1 MCARLFLKEEEMY
14 LPTTAAE
21 VKNILER
28 SSVIGAIPDN
38 TDLSKISVFN
48 TQINALQSLYDITYN
63 QAISFFNSIDIKEGS
78 LGERIIALQNR
89 LTEIEQAARINY
101 NQLFNT
107 VMSNPKIVSTL
118 DTINNEGVDAALQS
132 VEWNL
137 GDLTGKDEDQVYD
150 LIIEQF
156 SQMIQAED
164 KKSGYFTNLSG
175 KGLRRILE
183 IQFDETTNII
193 NIKFKEGQKIS
204 SELKNKLMNV
214 ITQYTHT
221 KMISSKDLFKKLV
234 TDSLLNFLSTKSS
247 LLASCIRHEI
257 YVNYDKYDLSRNFS
271 SLRGFLQ
278 EVWVNAL
285 VSAVMG
291 RAGSSIPTGNIR
303 TAVTNGE
310 IPIDMVLREA
320 NFQIKK
326 FTLDQEGNYQI
337 KNSGRAGNFIADY
350 APDSLS
356 ELLIELFGSYQ
367 FNQPFSN
374 EVKISPNNTMSVSDY
389 SSDIYSKFDEIITE
403 ENMEQVF
410 QSSMDKIMRIDKIFS
425 GNTGFVFAKEQMYFN
440 TFFFVNDMIIP
451 ACTMIK
457 SIIKSIENTELKRML
472 NFTMTNISSPVQN
485 EGTLEAVI
493 LSDPTENWSKKRYAG
508 SAQSIAN
515 SISLSYKVDIN
526 FTDLFNDAL
535 AMAQRM
541 EY

>member
-21 VKNILER
+21 VKEILDR
-28 SSVIGAIPDN
+28 SSAIGTIHEN
-38 TDLSKISVFN
+38 TNLSKISVFN
-48 TQINALQSLYDITYN
+48 TQINALKNLYDITYN
-63 QAISFFNSIDIKEGS
+63 QAMSFFNSISIKEGS
-78 LGERIIALQNR
+78 LGERLKTLQNR
-89 LTEIEQAARINY
+89 LTEVEQAARINY
-101 NQLFNT
+101 NQLFKA
-107 VMSNPKIVSTL
+107 VMSNPKIISTL
-118 DTINNEGVDAALQS
+118 DKIDTESVDNALQS
-132 VEWNL
+132 VEWDL

-221 KMISSKDLFKKLV
+221 KMVTSKDTFKKLV
-234 TDSLLNFLSTKSS
+234 TDALLNCISTKSS

-257 YVNYDKYDLSRNFS
+257 YVNYDKYDLSRSFS
-271 SLRGFLQ
+271 SLRGFIQ

-291 RAGSSIPTGNIR
+291 RAGSSIPTGNIK

-320 NFQIKK
+320 KFQIKK

-356 ELLIELFGSYQ
+356 KLLIELFGSYQ
-367 FNQPFSN
+367 FNQPFSS
-374 EVKISPNNTMSVSDY
+374 EVKISPNNTMTVSEY
-389 SSDIYSKFDEIITE
+389 SSDVYSKFDEVITE
-403 ENMEQVF
+403 ENMSQVF

-425 GNTGFVFAKEQMYFN
+425 GDTGFLFAKEQMYFN

-451 ACTMIK
+451 ACVMIK
-457 SIIKSIENTELKRML
+457 SIIKSIEDTESKRML

-485 EGTLEAVI
+485 EGTLESAI

-535 AMAQRM
+535 ATVKRM
-541 EY
+541 DF

>member
-1 MCARLFLKEEEMY
+1 MY

-21 VKNILER
+21 VEDVLQR
-28 SSVIGAIPDN
+28 SSAIGAIPDN

-78 LGERIIALQNR
+78 LGERIIALQKR

-118 DTINNEGVDAALQS
+118 DTINSEGVDAALQS

-164 KKSGYFTNLSG
+164 KKSGYFANLSG
-175 KGLRRILE
+175 VGLRRILE

-193 NIKFKEGQKIS
+193 NIKFKDNQKIS
-204 SELKNKLMNV
+204 AELKNKLMNV

-234 TDSLLNFLSTKSS
+234 TDSLLNFLNTKSS

-291 RAGSSIPTGNIR
+291 RVGSSIPTGNIR
-303 TAVTNGE
+303 TAITNGE
-310 IPIDMVLREA
+310 IPIDMVLREV

-326 FTLDQEGNYQI
+326 FTLDQDGNYQI

-374 EVKISPNNTMSVSDY
+374 EVKISPNNAMSVSDY
-389 SSDIYSKFDEIITE
+389 SNNIYSKFDEIITE
-403 ENMEQVF
+403 ENMSQVF
-410 QSSMDKIMRIDKIFS
+410 QSSLDKIMRIDKVFS
-425 GNTGFVFAKEQMYFN
+425 GDTGLLFAKEKMYIN
-440 TFFFVNDMIIP
+440 TFFFVNDRIIP

-457 SIIKSIENTELKRML
+457 SIINSIKNTELKRMI
-472 NFTMTNISSPVQN
+472 NFTMTNISSPIKN

>member
-1 MCARLFLKEEEMY
+1 MY

-21 VKNILER
+21 VKGILDR
-28 SSVIGAIPDN
+28 SSAIGTIKDN

-48 TQINALQSLYDITYN
+48 TQINALKNLYNITYN
-63 QAISFFNSIDIKEGS
+63 QAISFFNSISIKEGS
-78 LGERIIALQNR
+78 LGERLKTLQNR

-101 NQLFNT
+101 NQLFKA
-107 VMSNPKIVSTL
+107 VMSNPKIISTL
-118 DTINNEGVDAALQS
+118 DKIDTESVDNALQS
-132 VEWNL
+132 VEWDL
-137 GDLTGKDEDQVYD
+137 GDLTGKDEEQVYD
-150 LIIEQF
+150 LIIDQF

-164 KKSGYFTNLSG
+164 KKSGYFANLSG

-183 IQFDETTNII
+183 IKFDETTNII
-193 NIKFKEGQKIS
+193 NIKFKDGQKIS
-204 SELKNKLMNV
+204 SELKNKLVNV

-221 KMISSKDLFKKLV
+221 KMVTSKDSFKKLV
-234 TDSLLNFLSTKSS
+234 TDALLNCISTKSS
-247 LLASCIRHEI
+247 LLASCIRHEV
-257 YVNYDKYDLSRNFS
+257 YVNYDKYDLSRSFS
-271 SLRGFLQ
+271 SLRGFIQ

-285 VSAVMG
+285 VSAVSG
-291 RAGSSIPTGNIR
+291 RAGSSTPTGNIR

-320 NFQIKK
+320 KFQIKK
-326 FTLDQEGNYQI
+326 FTLDQDGNYQI
-337 KNSGRAGNFIADY
+337 TPSPVRAGNFITDY

-356 ELLIELFGSYQ
+356 KLLIELFGSYQ
-367 FNQPFSN
+367 FNQPFSS
-374 EVKISPNNTMSVSDY
+374 EVKISPNNAMTVSEY
-389 SSDIYSKFDEIITE
+389 SSDVYSKFDEIITE
-403 ENMEQVF
+403 ENMSQVF
-410 QSSMDKIMRIDKIFS
+410 QSSMDKIMRIDKVFS
-425 GNTGFVFAKEQMYFN
+425 GDTGFLFAKEQMYFN

-457 SIIKSIENTELKRML
+457 SIIKSIEDTELKRML

-535 AMAQRM
+535 ATAQRM

>member
-1 MCARLFLKEEEMY
+1 MY

-28 SSVIGAIPDN
+28 SSAIGAIPDN

-48 TQINALQSLYDITYN
+48 TQINALKNLYNITYN
-63 QAISFFNSIDIKEGS
+63 QAISFFNSISIKEGS
-78 LGERIIALQNR
+78 LGERIKTLQNR

-101 NQLFNT
+101 NQLFKA
-107 VMSNPKIVSTL
+107 VMSNPKIISTL
-118 DTINNEGVDAALQS
+118 DKIDTESVDNALQS
-132 VEWNL
+132 VEWDL
-137 GDLTGKDEDQVYD
+137 GDLTGKDKEQVYD
-150 LIIEQF
+150 LIIDQF

-193 NIKFKEGQKIS
+193 NIKFRDGQKIS
-204 SELKNKLMNV
+204 SELKNKLINV

-221 KMISSKDLFKKLV
+221 KMATSKDSFKKLV
-234 TDSLLNFLSTKSS
+234 TDALLNCLSTKSS

-257 YVNYDKYDLSRNFS
+257 YVNYDRYDLSRSFA
-271 SLRGFLQ
+271 SLRGFIQ
-278 EVWVNAL
+278 EVWINAL

-320 NFQIKK
+320 KFQIKK

-337 KNSGRAGNFIADY
+337 KNSGRAGNFITDY

-356 ELLIELFGSYQ
+356 KLLIELFGSYQ
-367 FNQPFSN
+367 FNQPFSS
-374 EVKISPNNTMSVSDY
+374 EVKISPNNTMTVSEY
-389 SSDIYSKFDEIITE
+389 SSDVYSKFDEIITE
-403 ENMEQVF
+403 ENMSQVF

-425 GNTGFVFAKEQMYFN
+425 GDTGFLFAKEQMYFN

-457 SIIKSIENTELKRML
+457 SIINSIENTESKRML

-535 AMAQRM
+535 ATVKRM

>member
-21 VKNILER
+21 VKDVLDR
-28 SSVIGAIPDN
+28 SSAIGAIHEN

-48 TQINALQSLYDITYN
+48 TQINALKNLYDITYN
-63 QAISFFNSIDIKEGS
+63 QAISFFNSINIKEGS
-78 LGERIIALQNR
+78 LGERLKTLQNR

-101 NQLFNT
+101 NQLFKA
-107 VMSNPKIVSTL
+107 VMSNPKIISTL
-118 DTINNEGVDAALQS
+118 DKIDTESVDNALQS
-132 VEWNL
+132 VEWDL
-137 GDLTGKDEDQVYD
+137 GDLTGKDEEQVYD
-150 LIIEQF
+150 LIIDQF

-164 KKSGYFTNLSG
+164 KKSGYFANLSG

-183 IQFDETTNII
+183 IKFDETTNII
-193 NIKFKEGQKIS
+193 NIKFKDGQKIS
-204 SELKNKLMNV
+204 SELKNKLVNV

-221 KMISSKDLFKKLV
+221 KMVTSKDSFKKLV
-234 TDSLLNFLSTKSS
+234 TDALLNCISTKSS
-247 LLASCIRHEI
+247 LLASCIRHEV
-257 YVNYDKYDLSRNFS
+257 YVNYDKYDLSRSFS
-271 SLRGFLQ
+271 SLRGFIQ

-291 RAGSSIPTGNIR
+291 RAGSSIPTGNIK

-320 NFQIKK
+320 KFQIKK

-337 KNSGRAGNFIADY
+337 KNSGRAGNFITDY

-356 ELLIELFGSYQ
+356 KLLIELFGSYQ
-367 FNQPFSN
+367 FNQPFSS
-374 EVKISPNNTMSVSDY
+374 EVKISPNNATTVSEY
-389 SSDIYSKFDEIITE
+389 SSDVYSKFDEIITE
-403 ENMEQVF
+403 ENMSQVF

-425 GNTGFVFAKEQMYFN
+425 GDTGFLFAKEQMYFN

-526 FTDLFNDAL
+526 FIDLFNDAL

-541 EY
+541 DF

>member
-21 VKNILER
+21 VKDILDR
-28 SSVIGAIPDN
+28 SSAIGTIHEN

-48 TQINALQSLYDITYN
+48 TQINALKNLYDITYN
-63 QAISFFNSIDIKEGS
+63 QAMSFFNSISIKEGS
-78 LGERIIALQNR
+78 LGERLKTLQNR
-89 LTEIEQAARINY
+89 LREVEQAARINY
-101 NQLFNT
+101 NQLFKA
-107 VMSNPKIVSTL
+107 VMSDPKIVSTL
-118 DTINNEGVDAALQS
+118 DRINTEGVNTALQS

-164 KKSGYFTNLSG
+164 EKSGYFMNLSG

-193 NIKFKEGQKIS
+193 NIKFKDGQKIS
-204 SELKNKLMNV
+204 SELKNKLVNV

-221 KMISSKDLFKKLV
+221 KMVTSKDSFKKLV
-234 TDSLLNFLSTKSS
+234 TDALLNCISTKSS
-247 LLASCIRHEI
+247 LLASCIRHEV
-257 YVNYDKYDLSRNFS
+257 YVNYDKYDLSRSFA
-271 SLRGFLQ
+271 SLRGFIQ

-285 VSAVMG
+285 VSAISG
-291 RAGSSIPTGNIR
+291 RAGSSTPTGNIR

-320 NFQIKK
+320 KFQIKK
-326 FTLDQEGNYQI
+326 FTLDQDGNYQI
-337 KNSGRAGNFIADY
+337 KDSGRAGNFITDY

-356 ELLIELFGSYQ
+356 KLLIELFGSYQ
-367 FNQPFSN
+367 FNQPFSSK
-374 EVKISPNNTMSVSDY
+374 VKISPNNTMPVSKY
-389 SSDIYSKFDEIITE
+389 SSDVYSKFDEIITE
-403 ENMEQVF
+403 ENMSQVF

-425 GNTGFVFAKEQMYFN
+425 GDTGFLFAKEQMYFN